1 MRINPLLA
9 LDFYKTDHISQY
21 PPGLTKIVSNMTP
34 RKSRIPGIDYVVW
47 FGLQY
52 YIKEYLMK
60 YWDAFFLDPEYYI
73 NHFESTV
80 RGAVN
85 PNYNADFLR
94 KLGKL
99 GHMPL
104 RITSIPEGTIVPMR
118 VPSMTIENT
127 HPDFAWLPNFLE
139 TQISA
144 EIWQITTS
152 ATIAHKY
159 ATVFNDF
166 AIATGSDPKFCYWQG
181 HDFSMRGM
189 ASVEAAA
196 KSAAAHLLSFH
207 GTDTVSAFDWI
218 RQYYHTNSFIG
229 GSVPAT
235 EHSVMCAGGKE
246 SELET
251 YRRLIST
258 YKEGIVS
265 IVSDTWDFWG
275 VVGNIL
281 PTLKQQILAR
291 NGKVV
296 IRPDSGDP
304 VDIICGNPNAINEY
318 EKMGLIESLYRIFGG
333 HKNELGFIVLNP
345 HIGAIYG
352 DSITLDRQHNIL
364 TRLEQKGFASSNI
377 VLGIGSFTYQ
387 FTTRDTLGWAIKAT
401 YAEIDGK
408 PQALFKAPKTD
419 DGTKFSAVGLPHVD
433 NNLILTQNVDM
444 HTFNAESNM
453 LKEVYKDGVLTY
465 NQTFDQVRA
474 RVGIIT

>member
-1 MRINPLLA
+1 MKINPLMA
-9 LDFYKTDHISQY
+9 LDFYKTDHINQY
-21 PPGLTKIVSNMTP
+21 PDGLTKIVSNMTP
-34 RKSRIPGIDYVVW
+34 RKSRIPGIDSVVW

-60 YWDAFFLDPEYYI
+60 HWDAFFLDPEYYI
-73 NHFESTV
+73 QHFEATV
-80 RGAVN
+80 RGGVN
-85 PNYNADFLR
+85 PKYNADFLR

-99 GHMPL
+99 GYMPL
-104 RITSIPEGTIVPMR
+104 RIRSVLEGTVMPIRLPC
-118 VPSMTIENT
+118 MTIENT

-144 EIWQITTS
+144 EVWQAATS
-152 ATIAHKY
+152 ASIAYKY
-159 ATVFNDF
+159 ATAFKHY
-166 AIATGSDPKFCYWQG
+166 ALSTGSDPKFCFWQG

-196 KSAAAHLLSFH
+196 KSGAAHLLSFH

-218 RQYYHTNSFIG
+218 RQYYNTNSFIG

-235 EHSVMCAGGKE
+235 EHSVMCAGGKD

-251 YRRLIST
+251 YRRLINT

-265 IVSDTWDFWG
+265 IVSDTWDFWA
-275 VVGNIL
+275 VITKIL
-281 PTLKQQILAR
+281 PALKSEIMSR

-304 VDIICGNPNAINEY
+304 VDILCGNPKATNEY
-318 EKMGLIESLYRIFGG
+318 EKKGLIASLYDIFGG
-333 HKNELGFIVLNP
+333 TTNALGYKVLDS

-352 DSITLDRQHNIL
+352 DSITLDRQHAIL
-364 TRLEQKGFASSNI
+364 SRLLEKGFASSNI

-387 FTTRDTLGWAIKAT
+387 YTTRDTLGWAIKAT
-401 YAEIDGK
+401 YAEINGK

-433 NNLILTQNVDM
+433 KNFVLTQNVDIN
-444 HTFNAESNM
+444 TFNAENNM

-465 NQTFDQVRA
+465 NQTFDQIRA